1 MLKAC
6 IFDMDGVLLDSEPFW
21 RKAEREEFGKVGLT
35 LTEKDCMETMG
46 IRIDEVVALRYAQ
59 KPWDTPSQAEVA
71 DRIVKRVAELVKQKG
86 SPKPGVNYAINY
98 LKNQNVPLGLAT
110 SSSRILIDA
119 VLECLDLTDA
129 FDLVHSAENETYGK
143 PHPAVYLTAA
153 DKMGIDPCEILA
165 IEDSFSGVISAKA
178 ARMTVCAIPEEA
190 VADEPHFAAAD
201 ARLKSLEELPALWEK
216 LKGQAQ

>member
-21 RKAEREEFGKVGLT
+21 RKAEREEFGKVGLA
-35 LTEKDCMETMG
+35 LTEKDCMDTMG
-46 IRIDEVVALRYAQ
+46 IRIDEVVAFRYAQ

-71 DRIVKRVAELVKQKG
+71 DRIVRRVAELIKFNG
-86 SPKPGVNYAINY
+86 CPKPGVREAINY
-98 LKNQNVPLGLAT
+98 FREQNIPLGLAT
-110 SSSRILIDA
+110 SSATLLIDA
-119 VLECLDLTDA
+119 VLECLDLKGA
-129 FDLVHSAENETYGK
+129 FDIIHSAEHEKYGK
-143 PHPAVYLTAA
+143 PHPAVYLAA
-153 DKMGIDPCEILA
+153 AAKMGIDPSDILA

-190 VADEPHFAAAD
+190 VAGEPRFAAAD
-201 ARLKSLEELPALWEK
+201 VRLKSLAELPALWEK